1 MPDSRTIG
9 MILNPK
15 NSDAE
20 EVTKAAQEGARS
32 LGPKLIVAGATTPE
46 QLDQAFASVI
56 AQGAGAV
63 LMGSDTFLNAQSD
76 RIIELAAKHR
86 LPVMYN
92 GRVFVERGGLISY
105 GANFADT
112 YRLVG
117 TCAGKVLKGAKPAD
131 LPVIEPTRFELVV
144 NLKTAK
150 ALGLTIPQTML
161 ARADEVID

>member
-1 MPDSRTIG
+1 

-32 LGPKLIVAGATTPE
+32 LGRKLIVAGAMTPE

-56 AQGAGAV
+56 EQGAGAV

-86 LPVMYN
+86 LPVIYN
-92 GRVFVERGGLISY
+92 GRAFVERGGLISY

-117 TCAGKVLKGAKPAD
+117 NYAGKVMRGAKPAD

-150 ALGLTIPQTML
+150 ALALTIPQTML
-161 ARADEVID
+161 ARADAVID